1 MIIFFINFCVN
12 KTVVALHPPA
22 LLARAHEVR
31 PRSVPAAIIRN
42 PTTSLSPRTR
52 EKTKRRKRERAV
64 SADVPVRP
72 AALNPALFPRTTLSR
87 TIRAPRPASP
97 TRTERTLLSRD
108 HRYLIFINYKNL
120 LFFERI
126 IFDRI
131 IIILMF
137 LSKSKIILN
146 LFNIF
151 HRIKLLIS
159 NFIFVRKKKPVDDID
174 DIDKTPVSSRA
185 PSPAQSDAP
194 AESIVPSQEGLRKN
208 KF

>member
-1 MIIFFINFCVN
+1 
-12 KTVVALHPPA
+12 
-22 LLARAHEVR
+22 
-31 PRSVPAAIIRN
+31 
-42 PTTSLSPRTR
+42 
-52 EKTKRRKRERAV
+52 
-64 SADVPVRP
+64 
-72 AALNPALFPRTTLSR
+72 
-87 TIRAPRPASP
+87 
-97 TRTERTLLSRD
+97 
-108 HRYLIFINYKNL
+108 
-120 LFFERI
+120 
-126 IFDRI
+126 
-131 IIILMF
+131 MF